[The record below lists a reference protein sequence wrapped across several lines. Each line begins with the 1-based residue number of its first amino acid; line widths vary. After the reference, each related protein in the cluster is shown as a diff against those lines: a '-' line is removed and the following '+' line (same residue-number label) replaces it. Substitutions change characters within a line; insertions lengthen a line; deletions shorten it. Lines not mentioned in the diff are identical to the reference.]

1 MTENLL
7 CATVSVR
14 GVIHNADGQILV
26 VQRSADKV
34 WELPGGRL
42 SRGESP
48 QQGLHREIREETG
61 LDIDIADIVKAN
73 SWVNTADKGRF
84 AVHYDCEP
92 VDVGVELS
100 AEHVASEWVRPAKA
114 QQRLCD
120 PQSTAV
126 DIAATATDI
135 VTNGASNS
143 TPTKR
148 E

>member
-1 MTENLL
+1 MTEDLL

-14 GVIHNADGQILV
+14 GVIHNTDGQILV
-26 VQRSADKV
+26 VQRSTDRE

-48 QQGLHREIREETG
+48 RQGLRREIREETG
-61 LDIDIADIVKAN
+61 LNVEIADIVKAN
-73 SWVNTADKGRF
+73 SWVNTADEGRF

-92 VDVGVELS
+92 VDDSIELS
-100 AEHVASEWVRPAKA
+100 TEHVDSEWVHPGKA

-126 DIAATATDI
+126 DIAATAPDLATRKSTTTD
-135 VTNGASNS
+135 
-143 TPTKR
+143 
-148 E
+148 